1 MRRPD
6 SDGKDRLY
14 VGERHPRRGSNNGAG
29 GTQTRVR
36 VHGSEDG
43 RATVTLDCSDAVL
56 DVPVQLRAPLDL
68 DEHPPLTEP
77 VTAPVDD
84 LAAEADDTPTKEKLQ
99 PGHRDHTAFRKV
111 RRLVV
116 VSDLLCALL
125 VLAVVPYKTEGKV
138 WVLPA
143 TWLLVALV
151 CSARSDRIEDLL
163 DRRPYLKRNAHL
175 TFGVVI
181 IAAYKAESLVRIQQ
195 VLIASAVLAICGIA
209 VRTITRWMIS
219 RGTIT
224 KITETVLVVGRAES
238 VRRTIAE
245 WRDQPN
251 IDVVGACISSA
262 DKPVDEID
270 GVHVLGHVSDV
281 EGVAR
286 QLGVD
291 IIALH
296 DVEQLGGLRLAR
308 LQYAL
313 EEVGAQLSVITPVTN
328 MRVDRATVRRLGRRV
343 VMDISYGTPRRLDRI
358 IKTAV
363 DQVLSLLLLV
373 IALPILA
380 GCALMVR
387 LTSPGPAFFK
397 QVRVGEAGTTFVMY
411 KLRTM
416 RLGAE
421 AQLTELLDRDEVGGG
436 LFKIT
441 DDPRITRVG
450 KFLRRSSLD
459 ELPQLLN
466 VMKGEMSLVGPRPAL
481 PREVQTYDDAAR
493 RRLAVKPGM
502 TGLWQVSGRSNLS
515 WDESVLIDRD
525 YIDNWRPRRDL
536 AIAMRTI
543 SAVITRRGAH

>member
-1 MRRPD
+1 
-6 SDGKDRLY
+6 
-14 VGERHPRRGSNNGAG
+14 
-29 GTQTRVR
+29 
-36 VHGSEDG
+36 
-43 RATVTLDCSDAVL
+43 VTLECPDQVL
-56 DVPVQLRAPLDL
+56 DVPVQLRPEVDL
-68 DEHPPLTEP
+68 VEGTIDDDVTTLEEHE
-77 VTAPVDD
+77 
-84 LAAEADDTPTKEKLQ
+84 TPTKEKLQ
-99 PGHRDHTAFRKV
+99 PGHRDHAAFRKV
-111 RRLVV
+111 RRIVM

-125 VLAVVPYKTEGKV
+125 VLAVVPYVTQGKV

-143 TWLLVALV
+143 TWLLVALI

-181 IAAYKAESLVRIQQ
+181 FTAAFASSLERIQQ
-195 VLIASAVLAICGIA
+195 VLVASAVLAFCGVA
-209 VRTITRWMIS
+209 VRTIIRWMLA
-219 RGTIT
+219 RGRIG
-224 KITETVLVVGRAES
+224 KVTETVLVVGRAES

-245 WRDQPN
+245 WRDQATV
-251 IDVVGACISSA
+251 DVVGACISSA
-262 DKPVDEID
+262 DTAIDEID
-270 GVHVLGHVSDV
+270 GVPVLGHVSDV

-328 MRVDRATVRRLGRRV
+328 MRVDRASVRRLGRRV
-343 VMDISYGTPRRLDRI
+343 VMDISYGTPRRLDRV

-363 DQVLSLLLLV
+363 DQVVSLLLLV

-380 GCALMVR
+380 VCALAVR
-387 LTSPGPAFFK
+387 LTSSGPAFFK

-416 RLGAE
+416 RVDAE
-421 AQLTELLDRDEVGGG
+421 DQLLELLDQDEIGGG

-466 VMKGEMSLVGPRPAL
+466 VLKGQMSLVGPRPAL

-525 YIDNWRPRRDL
+525 YVDNWRPRRDL
-536 AIAMRTI
+536 AIAMRTV

>member
-6 SDGKDRLY
+6 SDGTNRVHAGDRH
-14 VGERHPRRGSNNGAG
+14 VRRGSSEGSG

-43 RATVTLDCSDAVL
+43 RTTVTLECADQVL
-56 DVPVQLRAPLDL
+56 DVPVQLRPEVDL
-68 DEHPPLTEP
+68 VESASDADVTTLEEHE
-77 VTAPVDD
+77 
-84 LAAEADDTPTKEKLQ
+84 TPTKEKLQ
-99 PGHRDHTAFRKV
+99 PGHRDHAAFRKV
-111 RRLVV
+111 RRIVM

-125 VLAVVPYKTEGKV
+125 VLAVVPFMTHGWV

-143 TWLLVALV
+143 TWLLVALI

-181 IAAYKAESLVRIQQ
+181 FTAVYAVSLERIRE
-195 VLIASAVLAICGIA
+195 VLVASAVLAFCGVA
-209 VRTITRWMIS
+209 VRTIIRWMLA
-219 RGTIT
+219 RGRIG
-224 KITETVLVVGRAES
+224 KVTETVLVVGRAES

-245 WRDQPN
+245 WRDQATV
-251 IDVVGACISSA
+251 DVVGACISSA
-262 DKPVDEID
+262 DTAIDEID
-270 GVHVLGHVSDV
+270 GVPVLGHVSDV

-328 MRVDRATVRRLGRRV
+328 MRVDRASVRRLGRRV
-343 VMDISYGTPRRLDRI
+343 VMDISYGTPRRLDRV

-363 DQVLSLLLLV
+363 DQVVSLLLLV

-380 GCALMVR
+380 LCALAVR
-387 LTSPGPAFFK
+387 LTSSGPAFFK

-416 RLGAE
+416 RVDAE
-421 AQLTELLDRDEVGGG
+421 DQLPELLDQDEVGGG

-466 VMKGEMSLVGPRPAL
+466 VLKGQMSLVGPRPAL

-525 YIDNWRPRRDL
+525 YVDNWRPCRDL
-536 AIAMRTI
+536 AIAMRTV

>member
-6 SDGKDRLY
+6 SDGTNRVHAGDRH
-14 VGERHPRRGSNNGAG
+14 VRRGSSEGSG

-43 RATVTLDCSDAVL
+43 RTTVTLECPDQVL
-56 DVPVQLRAPLDL
+56 DVPVQLRPEVDL
-68 DEHPPLTEP
+68 VESASDADVTTLEEHE
-77 VTAPVDD
+77 
-84 LAAEADDTPTKEKLQ
+84 TPTKEKLQ
-99 PGHRDHTAFRKV
+99 PGHRDHAAFRKV
-111 RRLVV
+111 RRIVM

-125 VLAVVPYKTEGKV
+125 VLAVVPFMTHGWV

-143 TWLLVALV
+143 TWLLVALI

-181 IAAYKAESLVRIQQ
+181 FTAVYAVSLERIRE
-195 VLIASAVLAICGIA
+195 VLVASAVLAFCGVA
-209 VRTITRWMIS
+209 VRTIIRWMLA
-219 RGTIT
+219 RGRIG
-224 KITETVLVVGRAES
+224 KVTETVLVVGRAES

-245 WRDQPN
+245 WRDQATV
-251 IDVVGACISSA
+251 DVVGACISSA
-262 DKPVDEID
+262 DTAIDEID
-270 GVHVLGHVSDV
+270 GVPVLGHVSDV

-328 MRVDRATVRRLGRRV
+328 MRVDRASVRRLGRRV
-343 VMDISYGTPRRLDRI
+343 VMDISYGTPRRLDRV

-363 DQVLSLLLLV
+363 DQVVSLLLLV

-380 GCALMVR
+380 LCALAVR
-387 LTSPGPAFFK
+387 LTSSGPAFFK

-416 RLGAE
+416 RVDAE
-421 AQLTELLDRDEVGGG
+421 DQLPELLDQDEVGGG

-466 VMKGEMSLVGPRPAL
+466 VLKGQMSLVGPRPAL

-525 YIDNWRPRRDL
+525 YVDNWRPCRDL
-536 AIAMRTI
+536 AIAMRTV

>member
-6 SDGKDRLY
+6 SDGTNRAHVGDRY
-14 VGERHPRRGSNNGAG
+14 VRRGSSEGSG

-36 VHGSEDG
+36 VHASDDG
-43 RATVTLDCSDAVL
+43 RTTVTLECPDQVL
-56 DVPVQLRAPLDL
+56 DVPVQLRSEVDL
-68 DEHPPLTEP
+68 VERPIDADVATLEEHE
-77 VTAPVDD
+77 
-84 LAAEADDTPTKEKLQ
+84 TPTKEKLQ
-99 PGHRDHTAFRKV
+99 PGHRDHAAFRKV
-111 RRLVV
+111 RRIVIA
-116 VSDLLCALL
+116 SDLICALL
-125 VLAVVPYKTEGKV
+125 VLAVVPSMTQGKV

-143 TWLLVALV
+143 TWLLVALI

-181 IAAYKAESLVRIQQ
+181 FAAVYASSLERIQQ
-195 VLIASAVLAICGIA
+195 VLVASAVLAFCGVA
-209 VRTITRWMIS
+209 VRTVIRWMLA
-219 RGTIT
+219 RGRIG

-245 WRDQPN
+245 WRDQATV
-251 IDVVGACISSA
+251 DVVGACIASA
-262 DKPVDEID
+262 DKEIDEID
-270 GVHVLGHVSDV
+270 GVPVLGHVSDV

-328 MRVDRATVRRLGRRV
+328 MRVDRASVRRLGRRV
-343 VMDISYGTPRRLDRI
+343 VMDISYGTPRRLDRV
-358 IKTAV
+358 IKTAI
-363 DQVLSLLLLV
+363 DQIVSLLLLV
-373 IALPILA
+373 VALPILA
-380 GCALMVR
+380 VCALAVR
-387 LTSPGPAFFK
+387 LTSAGPAFFK

-416 RLGAE
+416 RLDAE
-421 AQLTELLDRDEVGGG
+421 DLLSELLDQDEIGGG

-466 VMKGEMSLVGPRPAL
+466 VLKGQMSLIGPRPAL

-525 YIDNWRPRRDL
+525 YVDNWRPRRDL
-536 AIAMRTI
+536 AIAMRTV

>member
-1 MRRPD
+1 
-6 SDGKDRLY
+6 
-14 VGERHPRRGSNNGAG
+14 
-29 GTQTRVR
+29 
-36 VHGSEDG
+36 
-43 RATVTLDCSDAVL
+43 VTLECPDQVL
-56 DVPVQLRAPLDL
+56 DVPVQLPPEVDL
-68 DEHPPLTEP
+68 VERPIDDDVTTLEEHE
-77 VTAPVDD
+77 
-84 LAAEADDTPTKEKLQ
+84 TPTKEKLQ
-99 PGHRDHTAFRKV
+99 PGHRDHAAFRKV
-111 RRLVV
+111 RRIVM

-125 VLAVVPYKTEGKV
+125 VLAVVPLMSHGKV

-143 TWLLVALV
+143 TWLLVALI

-163 DRRPYLKRNAHL
+163 DRRPYLKRNAQRIRE
-175 TFGVVI
+175 V
-181 IAAYKAESLVRIQQ
+181 LV
-195 VLIASAVLAICGIA
+195 ASAVLAFCGVA
-209 VRTITRWMIS
+209 VRTIIRWMLA
-219 RGTIT
+219 RGRIG

-245 WRDQPN
+245 WRDQATV
-251 IDVVGACISSA
+251 DVVGACISSA
-262 DKPVDEID
+262 DTAIDEID
-270 GVHVLGHVSDV
+270 GVPVLGHVSDV

-328 MRVDRATVRRLGRRV
+328 MRVDRASVRRLGRRV
-343 VMDISYGTPRRLDRI
+343 VMDISYGTPRRLDRV

-363 DQVLSLLLLV
+363 DQVVSLLLLV

-380 GCALMVR
+380 VCALAVR
-387 LTSPGPAFFK
+387 LTSSGPAFFK

-416 RLGAE
+416 RVDAE
-421 AQLTELLDRDEVGGG
+421 DQLTELLDQDEIGGG

-466 VMKGEMSLVGPRPAL
+466 VLKGQMSLVGPRPAL

-525 YIDNWRPRRDL
+525 YVDNWRPRRDL
-536 AIAMRTI
+536 AIAMRTV

>member
-6 SDGKDRLY
+6 SDGTNRVHAGDRH
-14 VGERHPRRGSNNGAG
+14 VRRGSSEGSG

-43 RATVTLDCSDAVL
+43 RTTVTLECPDQVL
-56 DVPVQLRAPLDL
+56 DVPVQLRPEVDL
-68 DEHPPLTEP
+68 VESASDADVTTLEEHE
-77 VTAPVDD
+77 
-84 LAAEADDTPTKEKLQ
+84 TPTKEKLQ
-99 PGHRDHTAFRKV
+99 PGHRDHAAFRKV
-111 RRLVV
+111 RRIVM

-125 VLAVVPYKTEGKV
+125 VLAVVPFMTHGWV

-143 TWLLVALV
+143 TWLLVALI

-181 IAAYKAESLVRIQQ
+181 FTAVYAVSLERIRE
-195 VLIASAVLAICGIA
+195 VLVASAVLAFCGVA
-209 VRTITRWMIS
+209 VRTIIRWMLA
-219 RGTIT
+219 RGRIG
-224 KITETVLVVGRAES
+224 KVTETVLVVGRAES

-245 WRDQPN
+245 WRDQATV
-251 IDVVGACISSA
+251 DVVGACISSA
-262 DKPVDEID
+262 DTAIDEID
-270 GVHVLGHVSDV
+270 GVPVLGHVSDV

-328 MRVDRATVRRLGRRV
+328 MRVDRASVRRLGRRV
-343 VMDISYGTPRRLDRI
+343 VMDISYGTPRRLDRV

-363 DQVLSLLLLV
+363 DQVVSLLLLV

-380 GCALMVR
+380 LCALAVR
-387 LTSPGPAFFK
+387 LTSSGPAFFK

-416 RLGAE
+416 RVDAE
-421 AQLTELLDRDEVGGG
+421 DQLPELLDQDEVGGG

-466 VMKGEMSLVGPRPAL
+466 VLKGQMSLVGPRPAL

-525 YIDNWRPRRDL
+525 YVDNWRPRRDL
-536 AIAMRTI
+536 AIAMRTV

>member
-1 MRRPD
+1 MTLECPD
-6 SDGKDRLY
+6 
-14 VGERHPRRGSNNGAG
+14 
-29 GTQTRVR
+29 Q
-36 VHGSEDG
+36 
-43 RATVTLDCSDAVL
+43 VL
-56 DVPVQLRAPLDL
+56 DVPVQLRPEVDL
-68 DEHPPLTEP
+68 VEGTIDADVTTLEEHE
-77 VTAPVDD
+77 
-84 LAAEADDTPTKEKLQ
+84 TPTKEKLQ
-99 PGHRDHTAFRKV
+99 PGHRDHAAFRKV
-111 RRLVV
+111 RRIVM

-125 VLAVVPYKTEGKV
+125 VLAVVPYVTQGKV

-143 TWLLVALV
+143 TWLLVALI

-181 IAAYKAESLVRIQQ
+181 FAAVYATSLERIKE
-195 VLIASAVLAICGIA
+195 VLVASAVLAFCGVA
-209 VRTITRWMIS
+209 VRTIIRWMLA
-219 RGTIT
+219 RGRIG

-245 WRDQPN
+245 WRDQATV
-251 IDVVGACISSA
+251 DVVGACISSA
-262 DKPVDEID
+262 DTAIDEID
-270 GVHVLGHVSDV
+270 GVPVLGHVSDV

-328 MRVDRATVRRLGRRV
+328 MRVDRASVRRLGRRV
-343 VMDISYGTPRRLDRI
+343 VMDISYGTPRRLDRV

-363 DQVLSLLLLV
+363 DQVVSLLLLV

-380 GCALMVR
+380 VCALAVR
-387 LTSPGPAFFK
+387 LTSSGPAFFK

-416 RLGAE
+416 RVDAE
-421 AQLTELLDRDEVGGG
+421 DQLPELLDQDEIGGG

-466 VMKGEMSLVGPRPAL
+466 VLKGQMSLVGPRPAL

-525 YIDNWRPRRDL
+525 YVDNWRPRRDL
-536 AIAMRTI
+536 AIAMRTV

>member
-1 MRRPD
+1 M
-6 SDGKDRLY
+6 
-14 VGERHPRRGSNNGAG
+14 
-29 GTQTRVR
+29 
-36 VHGSEDG
+36 
-43 RATVTLDCSDAVL
+43 
-56 DVPVQLRAPLDL
+56 
-68 DEHPPLTEP
+68 
-77 VTAPVDD
+77 
-84 LAAEADDTPTKEKLQ
+84 
-99 PGHRDHTAFRKV
+99 
-111 RRLVV
+111 
-116 VSDLLCALL
+116 
-125 VLAVVPYKTEGKV
+125 
-138 WVLPA
+138 
-143 TWLLVALV
+143 
-151 CSARSDRIEDLL
+151 
-163 DRRPYLKRNAHL
+163 
-175 TFGVVI
+175 
-181 IAAYKAESLVRIQQ
+181 
-195 VLIASAVLAICGIA
+195 ASAFLAFCGVA
-209 VRTITRWMIS
+209 VRTVIRWMVA
-219 RGTIT
+219 RGRSG

-245 WRDQPN
+245 WREQST
-251 IDVVGACISSA
+251 IDVVGACVSSA
-262 DKPVDEID
+262 DKPIDEID
-270 GVHVLGHVSDV
+270 GVPVLGHVSDV

-296 DVEQLGGLRLAR
+296 DVELLGGLRLAR

-328 MRVDRATVRRLGRRV
+328 MRVDRASVRRLGRRV
-343 VMDISYGTPRRLDRI
+343 VMDISYGTPRRLDRV

-363 DQVLSLLLLV
+363 DQVVSLLLLV

-380 GCALMVR
+380 VCALAVR
-387 LTSPGPAFFK
+387 LTSPGT
-397 QVRVGEAGTTFVMY
+397 RVLQAGARRRGRTTFVMY

-416 RLGAE
+416 RVDAE
-421 AQLTELLDRDEVGGG
+421 DQLPELLDQDEIGGG

-466 VMKGEMSLVGPRPAL
+466 VLKGQMSLVGPRPAL

-525 YIDNWRPRRDL
+525 YVDNWRPRRDL
-536 AIAMRTI
+536 AIAMRTV